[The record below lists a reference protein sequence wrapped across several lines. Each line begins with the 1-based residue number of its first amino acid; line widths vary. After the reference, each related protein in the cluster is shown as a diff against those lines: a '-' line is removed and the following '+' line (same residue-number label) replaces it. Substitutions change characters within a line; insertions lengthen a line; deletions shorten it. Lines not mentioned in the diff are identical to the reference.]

1 MMGYGDP
8 VQPQQQPQP
17 GQGQLP
23 PGQGQYQDDYYYP
36 GDMWQGKPSAD
47 HALQTREALYT
58 SVDALLD
65 DDEAF
70 ETWISQRRLALR
82 RASRIPGVDTKTLH
96 ALVRRFKL
104 VVVRAHSEGKSKI
117 LRSMVENLDFELE
130 LLVSKAD
137 MPMSGLSGIGSMI
150 TSQSSQKQE
159 IRMPQQQSAPGLF
172 SGITNLWRK

>member
-1 MMGYGDP
+1 MGYGDP
-8 VQPQQQPQP
+8 VQPQQQPQQ
-17 GQGQLP
+17 QGQLP
-23 PGQGQYQDDYYYP
+23 PGQGQYVDDYYYP
-36 GDMWQGKPSAD
+36 GDMWQGKPSSD

-70 ETWISQRRLALR
+70 ETWVSQRRLTLR
-82 RASRIPGVDTKTLH
+82 RASRIPGISTKSLH
-96 ALVRRFKL
+96 ALIRRFKL

-117 LRSMVENLDFELE
+117 LRSMVENFEMELE

-137 MPMSGLSGIGSMI
+137 EPMAGLSGIGSMI

-159 IRMPQQQSAPGLF
+159 IRMPQQQSPPGLF
-172 SGITNLWRK
+172 SGISNWIGRR

>member
-1 MMGYGDP
+1 MGYGDP
-8 VQPQQQPQP
+8 VQPQQPQQ
-17 GQGQLP
+17 QGQLP
-23 PGQGQYQDDYYYP
+23 PGQGYDPYYDGYQYP

-96 ALVRRFKL
+96 ALMRRFKL
-104 VVVRAHSEGKSKI
+104 IVVRAHSEGKSKI

-137 MPMSGLSGIGSMI
+137 MPMAGLSGIGSMI
-150 TSQSSQKQE
+150 TTSTNQKQE
-159 IRMPQQQSAPGLF
+159 IRMPQQQSPPGLF
-172 SGITNLWRK
+172 AGLANLWRK

>member
-8 VQPQQQPQP
+8 VQPQQPQQQ

-23 PGQGQYQDDYYYP
+23 AGQGQYMDDYYYP
-36 GDMWQGKPSAD
+36 GDMWAGKPSAD

-65 DDEAF
+65 DKEAF
-70 ETWISQRRLALR
+70 EEWVTQRRLLLT
-82 RASRIPGVDTKTLH
+82 RASRIPGIDTKSLH
-96 ALVRRFKL
+96 SLMRRFKMI
-104 VVVRAHSEGKSKI
+104 VVRAHSEGKSKI
-117 LRSMVENLDFELE
+117 LRSKVENLDFELE

-137 MPMSGLSGIGSMI
+137 MPMAGLSGIGSMI

-159 IRMPQQQSAPGLF
+159 IRMPQQQSPPGLF
-172 SGITNLWRK
+172 AGLASLWRK